1 MSALIFLDQLRVK
14 HDVVVSPVADFLIG
28 DYTFEV
34 GGKKP
39 CEVETQK
46 YRRKWIFTFVYIN
59 GNKKYASGKYFFKI
73 HFKIPI
79 SPKLI
84 QAIPLFHQEL

>member
-1 MSALIFLDQLRVK
+1 MSIQTFVFRV
-14 HDVVVSPVADFLIG
+14 
-28 DYTFEV
+28 EV

-59 GNKKYASGKYFFKI
+59 GNKKYVNGNTFKNP
-73 HFKIPI
+73 F
-79 SPKLI
+79 
-84 QAIPLFHQEL
+84 QAKDD